1 MGSDLENWQAQIRKG
16 WLDVAIL
23 AVLWDGRRYGLEI
36 IRTLEERSDLVV
48 GEGTVYPVLARL
60 RKDGLL
66 EGLWEESES
75 GHPRR
80 YYTLTTAGRAR
91 ALALA
96 KQSHDFL
103 ARMTALIEPLLQEKS
118 HD

>member
-1 MGSDLENWQAQIRKG
+1 MGSDLENWEAQIRKG

-23 AVLWDGRRYGLEI
+23 AALWHGRLYGLEI
-36 IRTLEERSDLVV
+36 IRALEQRSDLVV

-66 EGLWEESES
+66 EGTWEESES

-80 YYTLTTAGRAR
+80 YYELTAAGRNR

-96 KQSHDFL
+96 RHSHDFL
-103 ARMTALIEPLLQEKS
+103 TKMAALIEPLLQEKGT
-118 HD
+118 

>member
-1 MGSDLENWQAQIRKG
+1 MSTDLENWEAQIRKG

-23 AVLWDGRRYGLEI
+23 AALWNGRLYGLEI

-60 RKDGLL
+60 RRDGLL
-66 EGLWEESES
+66 EGTWEESES

-80 YYTLTTAGRAR
+80 YYTLTPAGRAR
-91 ALALA
+91 TLALA
-96 KQSHDFL
+96 KHSQKFL
-103 ARMTALIEPLLQEKS
+103 TKMTALIEPLLQEKKP
-118 HD
+118 